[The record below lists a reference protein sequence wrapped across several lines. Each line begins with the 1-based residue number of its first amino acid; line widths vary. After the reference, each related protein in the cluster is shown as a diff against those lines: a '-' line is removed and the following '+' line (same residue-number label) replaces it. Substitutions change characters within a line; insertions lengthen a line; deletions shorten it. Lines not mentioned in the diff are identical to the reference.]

1 MENKIKEIFF
11 DVFSN
16 LNDENFD
23 WNAKQED
30 YLNWDSFAHLELMT
44 STQTKFN
51 IKISPEDALSIRTA
65 LDLSKLVKSRI
76 LQLLLII

>member
-1 MENKIKEIFF
+1 MEIENKIKEIFF

-16 LNDENFD
+16 LNESNFD

-44 STQTKFN
+44 GAETKFD

-65 LDLSKLVKSRI
+65 QDLLELVKSR
-76 LQLLLII
+76 

>member
-1 MENKIKEIFF
+1 MNYIMENKIKEIFF

-65 LDLSKLVKSRI
+65 LDLSKLVESRI
-76 LQLLLII
+76 

>member
-1 MENKIKEIFF
+1 MMNRMEIENKIKEIFF

-16 LNDENFD
+16 INDENFD

-44 STQTKFN
+44 STETKFN
-51 IKISPEDALSIRTA
+51 IKISPEDTL
-65 LDLSKLVKSRI
+65 
-76 LQLLLII
+76 

>member
-1 MENKIKEIFF
+1 MEIENEIKKIFL
-11 DVFSN
+11 DVFTN

-30 YLNWDSFAHLELMT
+30 YSNWDSFAHLELMT
-44 STQTKFN
+44 DTEAKFN

-65 LDLSKLVKSRI
+65 LDLSKLVQSRI
-76 LQLLLII
+76 

>member
-1 MENKIKEIFF
+1 MEIEKKVKEVFF
-11 DVFSN
+11 DVFFQ

-30 YLNWDSFAHLELMT
+30 YSNWDSFAHLELMT
-44 STQTKFN
+44 ATETKFG

-65 LDLSKLVKSRI
+65 LDLSKLVQSRI
-76 LQLLLII
+76 

>member
-1 MENKIKEIFF
+1 MMCIMEIENKIKEIFF

-44 STQTKFN
+44 STETKFN
-51 IKISPEDALSIRTA
+51 IKISPEDTLSIRTA
-65 LDLSKLVKSRI
+65 LDLSNLVESRI
-76 LQLLLII
+76 

>member
-1 MENKIKEIFF
+1 MEIENEIKKIFL
-11 DVFSN
+11 DVFTN

-30 YLNWDSFAHLELMT
+30 YSNWDSFAHLELMT
-44 STQTKFN
+44 DIEAKFN

-65 LDLSKLVKSRI
+65 LDLSKLVQSRI
-76 LQLLLII
+76 

>member
-1 MENKIKEIFF
+1 MNYIMEDKIKEIFF

-16 LNDENFD
+16 LNDDNFD

-44 STQTKFN
+44 STETKFN

-65 LDLSKLVKSRI
+65 LDLSNLVESRI
-76 LQLLLII
+76 

>member
-1 MENKIKEIFF
+1 MEIENEIKKIFL
-11 DVFSN
+11 DVFVN

-30 YLNWDSFAHLELMT
+30 YSNWDSFAHLELMT
-44 STQTKFN
+44 DVEAKFN

-65 LDLSKLVKSRI
+65 LDLSKLVQSRI
-76 LQLLLII
+76 

>member
-1 MENKIKEIFF
+1 MEIKNEIKKIFF

-23 WNAKQED
+23 YDAKQED

-44 STQTKFN
+44 STETKFN

-65 LDLSKLVKSRI
+65 LDLSNLVESRI
-76 LQLLLII
+76 

>member
-1 MENKIKEIFF
+1 MNYIMEDKIKVIFF

-44 STQTKFN
+44 STETKFN

-65 LDLSKLVKSRI
+65 LDLSKLVESRI
-76 LQLLLII
+76 

>member
-1 MENKIKEIFF
+1 MMNRMEIENKIKEIFF

-16 LNDENFD
+16 VNDKNFD

-44 STQTKFN
+44 STETKFN
-51 IKISPEDALSIRTA
+51 IKISPEDTLSIRTA
-65 LDLSKLVKSRI
+65 LDLSNLVESRI
-76 LQLLLII
+76 

>member
-1 MENKIKEIFF
+1 MEIKNEIKKIFF

-44 STQTKFN
+44 STETKFN

-65 LDLSKLVKSRI
+65 LDLSKLVESRI
-76 LQLLLII
+76 

>member
-1 MENKIKEIFF
+1 MEIENEIKKIFLG
-11 DVFSN
+11 VFAN

-30 YLNWDSFAHLELMT
+30 YSNWDSFAHLELMT
-44 STQTKFN
+44 DIEAKFN

-65 LDLSKLVKSRI
+65 LDLSKLVQSRI
-76 LQLLLII
+76 

>member
-1 MENKIKEIFF
+1 MNYIMENKIKEIFF

-65 LDLSKLVKSRI
+65 LDLLKLVKSRI
-76 LQLLLII
+76 

>member
-65 LDLSKLVKSRI
+65 LDLLKLVKSRI
-76 LQLLLII
+76 